1 MKDGKI
7 AYYIN
12 GKNEEYGNWMRYIN
26 CSRAEEEQNLLAF
39 QYHSEIY
46 YRVYKDI
53 NPGDECLVWYG
64 EEYAKDLGI
73 DLEEDEVKESVEL
86 LRRKVEKEGNVS
98 CKLLHIL

>member
-7 AYYIN
+7 VYYID
-12 GKNEEYGNWMRYIN
+12 GKDEKCGNWMRYIN

-53 NPGDECLVWYG
+53 KPGDECLVWYG

-73 DLEEDEVKESVEL
+73 DLEENDEEESESGCKLVK
-86 LRRKVEKEGNVS
+86 KGTVS
-98 CKLLHIL
+98 CKFLF